1 MKRMLIIDGNSI
13 LNRAFYGVRPLSTHE
28 GIPTGAVYGMMTIL
42 SRHLEEVK
50 PDFAVCAFD
59 LKAPTFRHKT
69 YDGYKATRKGMPEDL
84 AIQLPYA
91 KDAVRALGMTVM
103 TLEGYEADD
112 ILGTLARMANDADME
127 ALVLTGDRDSL
138 QLIGEKTTVLLA
150 TNQETKPFD
159 TAAFVEHYGVRPEQF
174 VDVKSIMGDSSDNIP
189 GVAGI
194 GEKGALALISRF
206 GSLDAVYENLESPEI
221 KDGMRKKLIASKENA
236 YLSQFL
242 AKIECHAPIAAC
254 WEEWEYRGIR
264 LDLLR
269 PLCTKLEL
277 FTLQKRLEE
286 KALCETEATPC
297 ETETKDASPALPC
310 VLCTAQEADEA
321 LPQGDL
327 SALFDA
333 GSIYLCN
340 GEMIWQIE
348 TDSPFA
354 LPALANGKRSL
365 CVPDAKEWY
374 RGAALA
380 GADYPNISFDILLC
394 AYVLHAK
401 ESDYDLD
408 SVCAAWL
415 GKGAGET
422 VQEKVASLFAVWA
435 VLKEELS
442 KTQTEKLYYEIELPL
457 CRVLAEMELRGFLV
471 DCDGLRLFSNE
482 LQEQMELLRARIYEQ
497 AGHEF
502 NVNSPK
508 QLGEVLFSEM
518 GLPGSKKTKTGYSTN
533 AEILEKLRPFH
544 PIVADILDY
553 RQIAKL
559 QSTYALGLL
568 KVADEGGRVHTTFHQ
583 TKTLTGRLSSSEP
596 NLQNI
601 PIRTEL
607 GRRLRRYF
615 VARDGY
621 LLVDADYSQI
631 ELRILAGIA
640 DDRAMRQAF
649 LDEVDI
655 HALTASQVF
664 HVPLEEVTFEQ
675 RKAAKAVNFGI
686 VYGISKFSL
695 SEDLNISRYEA
706 GQYIDRYFET
716 YPGVKAYMEEI
727 VAQAKALGYVPTL
740 WGRRRYIPELT
751 SAKAPLRAFGERVAR
766 NSPIQGTA
774 ADLIKLAMVAVD
786 RALKK
791 AGLDAHLI
799 LQVHDELIVEA
810 NEECAKEAAE
820 ILHREMEAISLYDLP
835 MIAEANLGKNLL
847 DSKG

>member
-1 MKRMLIIDGNSI
+1 MKRMLIVDGNSI
-13 LNRAFYGVRPLSTHE
+13 LNRAFYGVRPLSTHD

-69 YDGYKATRKGMPEDL
+69 YDGYKATRKGMPEEL

-112 ILGTLARMANDADME
+112 ILGTLARMANENDIE

-138 QLIGEKTTVLLA
+138 QLIGTQTTVLLA
-150 TNQETKPFD
+150 TNAETKPFD
-159 TAAFVEHYGVRPEQF
+159 TAAFIEHYGVRPEQF

-221 KDGMRKKLIASKENA
+221 KDGMRKKLNASKENA

-242 AKIECHAPIAAC
+242 ARIECHAPIDAC
-254 WEEWEYRGIR
+254 WEEWEFRGTR

-286 KALCETEATPC
+286 KASYPYEESPVTESEEVPT
-297 ETETKDASPALPC
+297 LP
-310 VLCTAQEADEA
+310 LHHCTVQEADDT
-321 LPQGDL
+321 LPQGEL
-327 SALFDA
+327 SALVDA

-340 GEMIWQIE
+340 GEAVWQIE
-348 TDSPFA
+348 TDSPFT
-354 LPALANGKRSL
+354 LPALSNGKRSL
-365 CVPDAKEWY
+365 CVLDAKEWY
-374 RGAALA
+374 RTAFSASLP
-380 GADYPNISFDILLC
+380 YPNITFDLLLC

-408 SVCAAWL
+408 SVCVTWL
-415 GKGAGET
+415 GKSAGENAAAR
-422 VQEKVASLFAVWA
+422 VASIGALWQ
-435 VLKEELS
+435 VLKEELV
-442 KTQTEKLYYEIELPL
+442 KTQTEKLYYEVELPL

-471 DCDGLRLFSNE
+471 DCDGLRRFSNE

-568 KVADEGGRVHTTFHQ
+568 KVADKGGRVHTTFHQ

-664 HVPLEEVTFEQ
+664 HVPLEAVTFEQ

-716 YPGVKAYMEEI
+716 YPGVQAYMEEI
-727 VAQAKALGYVPTL
+727 VSQAKALGYVPTL

-751 SAKAPLRAFGERVAR
+751 SSKAPLRAFGERVAR

-774 ADLIKLAMVAVD
+774 ADLIKVAMVAVD

-810 NEECAKEAAE
+810 SEDCAREAAE
-820 ILHREMEAISLYDLP
+820 ILRREMESISLYDLP